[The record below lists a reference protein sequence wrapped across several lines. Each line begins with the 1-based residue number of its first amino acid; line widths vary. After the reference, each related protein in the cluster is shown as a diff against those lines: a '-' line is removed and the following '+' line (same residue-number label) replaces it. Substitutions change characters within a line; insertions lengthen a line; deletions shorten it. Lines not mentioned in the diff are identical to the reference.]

1 VSSSS
6 ELVAESWFR
15 MRHNELDREFPCDGE
30 LVETEQCT
38 DILTVCFCLKC
49 YTELRY
55 TPGSS
60 WVTVIYPGMLKS
72 MDRPT

>member
-1 VSSSS
+1 
-6 ELVAESWFR
+6 
-15 MRHNELDREFPCDGE
+15 MRHNEFDPEFPCDGE
-30 LVETEQCT
+30 LVQTEQCT

-55 TPGSS
+55 APGSS
-60 WVTVIYPGMLKS
+60 WVTVIYPGMRKS